1 MKQTVKRFSLSFKN
15 RVFFMCLLATLV
27 PLLISSVV
35 MVHIFTMSL
44 NRQSE
49 GTAKQQ
55 ITEISERFSR
65 LLEDCENTCAELTAD
80 GSAAWNLIDNTTIE
94 IQKGMYLSLYQAVQE
109 IYGHAQCSVYDAGGR
124 LRFTTDTLP
133 REGKLPVYWGLL
145 RKASQNEGMTYYRTD
160 PYLAV
165 TNPSILMQGAY
176 SLENPHGAR
185 TGYVVLDF
193 TRDNF
198 DNVFSGFY
206 SLTDTIL
213 ILDDHRKPVYC
224 SRPDYSE
231 DQISGIIAELMKPQ
245 GTAEAGK
252 GAQQYL
258 CLREPERGFY
268 VILCRQAPI
277 SAPAVRMMGT
287 VVLALSLLSLA
298 LSLVISEALARHIT
312 RPVSRLDKAIAKVKD
327 GDLSIQVKVKT
338 NDELGRL
345 TESFNQMVK
354 DLKRYLE
361 DRVQRQKD
369 LNETTLRLYQT
380 QLNPHFLYN
389 TLDTIK
395 WSAKIHQ
402 IPEIAVL
409 AENLAVILRKSISSK
424 PFIQLREELDTIE
437 SYIKIQKI
445 RFNGKFD
452 FRYEIA
458 PETEEILVPKLIVQ
472 PIVENA
478 VIHGLA
484 DADEGHIF
492 VRAYLERKELVI
504 EVSDDGCGISDEVIR
519 RLGNRDKE
527 QKNGHIG
534 FYNVDTIIRL
544 HYGKDYGLRA
554 ERLPAGGTKVT
565 IRIPVNGSGQ
575 PAPSMENRS

>member
-145 RKASQNEGMTYYRTD
+145 RKTSQGDGMTYYRTD

-206 SLTDTIL
+206 SLTDMIL

-231 DQISGIIAELMKPQ
+231 AQISGIIAELMKPQ

-445 RFNGKFD
+445 RFAGRFL
-452 FRYEIA
+452 Y
-458 PETEEILVPKLIVQ
+458 ETEVPDMLEDCVIPKMILQ
-472 PIVENA
+472 PLVENA
-478 VIHGLA
+478 IIHGLDGCA
-484 DADEGHIF
+484 NGYICIYAAQKDGILRIS
-492 VRAYLERKELVI
+492 VT
-504 EVSDDGCGISDEVIR
+504 DDGCGMGQEMLDWMNSPNPAKRDGH
-519 RLGNRDKE
+519 LGL
-527 QKNGHIG
+527 
-534 FYNVDTIIRL
+534 YNVIQILKLYYGEEYGIQAESDTSGTTVTI
-544 HYGKDYGLRA
+544 
-554 ERLPAGGTKVT
+554 RLPAKKE
-565 IRIPVNGSGQ
+565 
-575 PAPSMENRS
+575 APHV

>member
-145 RKASQNEGMTYYRTD
+145 RKASQGDGMTYYRTD

-231 DQISGIIAELMKPQ
+231 AQISGIIAELMKPQ

-258 CLREPERGFY
+258 CLQEPERGFY

-277 SAPAVRMMGT
+277 SAPAVRMIGT

-445 RFNGKFD
+445 RFAGRFL
-452 FRYEIA
+452 Y
-458 PETEEILVPKLIVQ
+458 ETEVPDMLEDCVIPKMILQ
-472 PIVENA
+472 PLVENA
-478 VIHGLA
+478 IIHGLDGCA
-484 DADEGHIF
+484 NGYICIYAAQKDGILRIS
-492 VRAYLERKELVI
+492 VT
-504 EVSDDGCGISDEVIR
+504 DDGCGMGQEMLDWMNSPNPAKRDGH
-519 RLGNRDKE
+519 LGL
-527 QKNGHIG
+527 
-534 FYNVDTIIRL
+534 YNVIQILKLYYGEEYGIQAESDTSGTTVTI
-544 HYGKDYGLRA
+544 
-554 ERLPAGGTKVT
+554 RLPAKKE
-565 IRIPVNGSGQ
+565 
-575 PAPSMENRS
+575 APHV

>member
-1 MKQTVKRFSLSFKN
+1 MKQIVKRFSLSFKN

-145 RKASQNEGMTYYRTD
+145 RKASQGDGMTYYRTD

-338 NDELGRL
+338 SDELGRL

-445 RFNGKFD
+445 RFAGRFL
-452 FRYEIA
+452 Y
-458 PETEEILVPKLIVQ
+458 ETEVPDMLEDCVIPKMILQ
-472 PIVENA
+472 PLVENA
-478 VIHGLA
+478 IIHGLDGCA
-484 DADEGHIF
+484 NGYICIYAAQKDGILRIS
-492 VRAYLERKELVI
+492 VT
-504 EVSDDGCGISDEVIR
+504 DDGCGMGQEMLDWMNSPNPAKRDGH
-519 RLGNRDKE
+519 LGL
-527 QKNGHIG
+527 
-534 FYNVDTIIRL
+534 YNVIQILKLYYGEEYGIQAESDTSGTTVTI
-544 HYGKDYGLRA
+544 
-554 ERLPAGGTKVT
+554 RLPAKKE
-565 IRIPVNGSGQ
+565 
-575 PAPSMENRS
+575 APHV

>member
-35 MVHIFTMSL
+35 MVHIFTMFL

-145 RKASQNEGMTYYRTD
+145 RKASQGDGMTYYRTD

-231 DQISGIIAELMKPQ
+231 AQISGIIAELMKPQ

-258 CLREPERGFY
+258 CLQEPERGFY

-445 RFNGKFD
+445 RFAGRFL
-452 FRYEIA
+452 Y
-458 PETEEILVPKLIVQ
+458 ETEVPDMLEDCVIPKMILQ
-472 PIVENA
+472 PLVENA
-478 VIHGLA
+478 IIHGLDGCA
-484 DADEGHIF
+484 NGYICIYAAQKDGILRIS
-492 VRAYLERKELVI
+492 VT
-504 EVSDDGCGISDEVIR
+504 DDGCDWMNSPNPAKRDGH
-519 RLGNRDKE
+519 LGL
-527 QKNGHIG
+527 
-534 FYNVDTIIRL
+534 YNVIQILKLYYGEEYGIQAESDTSGTTVTI
-544 HYGKDYGLRA
+544 
-554 ERLPAGGTKVT
+554 RLPAKKE
-565 IRIPVNGSGQ
+565 
-575 PAPSMENRS
+575 APHV

>member
-1 MKQTVKRFSLSFKN
+1 MKQIVKRFSLSFKN
-15 RVFFMCLLATLV
+15 RVFFMCLLTTLV

-145 RKASQNEGMTYYRTD
+145 RKTSQNEGMTYYRTD

-206 SLTDTIL
+206 SLTDMIL

-231 DQISGIIAELMKPQ
+231 AQISGIIAELMKPQ

-287 VVLALSLLSLA
+287 VVLVLSLLSLA

-361 DRVQRQKD
+361 DRVQQQKD
-369 LNETTLRLYQT
+369 LNATTLRLYQT

-445 RFNGKFD
+445 RFAGRFL
-452 FRYEIA
+452 Y
-458 PETEEILVPKLIVQ
+458 ETEVPDVLEDCVIPKMILQ
-472 PIVENA
+472 PLVENA
-478 VIHGLA
+478 IIHGLDGCA
-484 DADEGHIF
+484 NGYICIYAAQKDGILRIS
-492 VRAYLERKELVI
+492 VT
-504 EVSDDGCGISDEVIR
+504 DDGCGMGQEMLDWMNSPNPAKRDGH
-519 RLGNRDKE
+519 LGL
-527 QKNGHIG
+527 
-534 FYNVDTIIRL
+534 YNVIQILKLYYGEEYGIQAESDTTGTTVTI
-544 HYGKDYGLRA
+544 
-554 ERLPAGGTKVT
+554 RLPAKKE
-565 IRIPVNGSGQ
+565 
-575 PAPSMENRS
+575 APHV

>member
-176 SLENPHGAR
+176 SLENSHGAR

-206 SLTDTIL
+206 SLTDMIL

-231 DQISGIIAELMKPQ
+231 AQISGIIAELMKPQ

-445 RFNGKFD
+445 RFAGRFL
-452 FRYEIA
+452 Y
-458 PETEEILVPKLIVQ
+458 ETEVPDMLEDCVIPKMILQ
-472 PIVENA
+472 PLVENA
-478 VIHGLA
+478 IIHGLDGCA
-484 DADEGHIF
+484 NGYICIYAAQKDGILRIS
-492 VRAYLERKELVI
+492 VT
-504 EVSDDGCGISDEVIR
+504 DDGCGMGQEMLDWMNSPNPAKRDGH
-519 RLGNRDKE
+519 LGL
-527 QKNGHIG
+527 
-534 FYNVDTIIRL
+534 YNVIQILKLYYGEEYGIQAESDTSGTTVTI
-544 HYGKDYGLRA
+544 
-554 ERLPAGGTKVT
+554 RLPAKKE
-565 IRIPVNGSGQ
+565 
-575 PAPSMENRS
+575 APHV

>member
-1 MKQTVKRFSLSFKN
+1 MKQIVKRFSLSFKN

-206 SLTDTIL
+206 SLTDMIL

-338 NDELGRL
+338 SDELGRL

-402 IPEIAVL
+402 ILEIAVL

-424 PFIQLREELDTIE
+424 PFITLREELDTID
-437 SYIKIQKI
+437 SYIRIQKI
-445 RFNGKFD
+445 RFSGKFL
-452 FRYEIA
+452 Y
-458 PETEEILVPKLIVQ
+458 ETEIPDVLEESMIPKMILQ
-472 PIVENA
+472 PLVENA
-478 VIHGLA
+478 IIHGL
-484 DADEGHIF
+484 EGCDNGYICIYAAQKDG
-492 VRAYLERKELVI
+492 VLSISVT
-504 EVSDDGCGISDEVIR
+504 DDGCGMSRDMVDWINSPAPAKRDGHLGLFNVIQILKIYYGEEYGMHAEV
-519 RLGNRDKE
+519 
-527 QKNGHIG
+527 
-534 FYNVDTIIRL
+534 
-544 HYGKDYGLRA
+544 A
-554 ERLPAGGTKVT
+554 EDGTTVTLRLPFWKEV
-565 IRIPVNGSGQ
+565 
-575 PAPSMENRS
+575 EHE

>member
-145 RKASQNEGMTYYRTD
+145 RKTSQGDGMTYYRTD

-206 SLTDTIL
+206 SLTDMIL

-231 DQISGIIAELMKPQ
+231 AQISGIIAELMKPQ

-361 DRVQRQKD
+361 DRVQQQKD
-369 LNETTLRLYQT
+369 LNATTLRLYQT

-409 AENLAVILRKSISSK
+409 AENLAVLLRKSISSK

-445 RFNGKFD
+445 RFAGRFL
-452 FRYEIA
+452 Y
-458 PETEEILVPKLIVQ
+458 ETEVPDMLEDCVIPKMILQ
-472 PIVENA
+472 PLVENA
-478 VIHGLA
+478 IIHGLDGCA
-484 DADEGHIF
+484 NGYICIYAAQKDGILRIS
-492 VRAYLERKELVI
+492 VT
-504 EVSDDGCGISDEVIR
+504 DDGCGMGQEMLDWMNSPNPAKRDGH
-519 RLGNRDKE
+519 LGL
-527 QKNGHIG
+527 
-534 FYNVDTIIRL
+534 YNVIQILKLYYGEEYGIQAESDTSGTTVTI
-544 HYGKDYGLRA
+544 
-554 ERLPAGGTKVT
+554 RLPAKKE
-565 IRIPVNGSGQ
+565 
-575 PAPSMENRS
+575 APHV

>member
-109 IYGHAQCSVYDAGGR
+109 IYGHARCSVYDAGGR

-206 SLTDTIL
+206 SLTDMIL

-231 DQISGIIAELMKPQ
+231 AQISGIIAELMKPQ

-445 RFNGKFD
+445 RFAGRFL
-452 FRYEIA
+452 Y
-458 PETEEILVPKLIVQ
+458 ETEVPDMLEDCVIPKMILQ
-472 PIVENA
+472 PLVENA
-478 VIHGLA
+478 IIHGLDGCA
-484 DADEGHIF
+484 NGYICIYAAQKDGILRIS
-492 VRAYLERKELVI
+492 VT
-504 EVSDDGCGISDEVIR
+504 DDGCGMGQEMLDWMNSPNPAKRDGY
-519 RLGNRDKE
+519 LGL
-527 QKNGHIG
+527 
-534 FYNVDTIIRL
+534 YNVIQILKLYYGEEYGIQAESDTSGTTVTI
-544 HYGKDYGLRA
+544 
-554 ERLPAGGTKVT
+554 RLPAKKE
-565 IRIPVNGSGQ
+565 
-575 PAPSMENRS
+575 APHV

>member
-145 RKASQNEGMTYYRTD
+145 RKASQGDGMIYYRTD

-206 SLTDTIL
+206 SLTDMIL

-231 DQISGIIAELMKPQ
+231 AQISGIIAELMKPQ

-445 RFNGKFD
+445 RFAGRFL
-452 FRYEIA
+452 Y
-458 PETEEILVPKLIVQ
+458 ETEIPDVLEDCVIPKMILQ
-472 PIVENA
+472 PLVENA
-478 VIHGLA
+478 IIHGLDGCA
-484 DADEGHIF
+484 NGYICIYAAQKDGILRIS
-492 VRAYLERKELVI
+492 VT
-504 EVSDDGCGISDEVIR
+504 DDGCGMGQEMLDWMNSPNPAKRDGH
-519 RLGNRDKE
+519 LGL
-527 QKNGHIG
+527 
-534 FYNVDTIIRL
+534 YNVIQILKLYYGEEYGIQAESDTSGTTVTI
-544 HYGKDYGLRA
+544 
-554 ERLPAGGTKVT
+554 RLPAKKE
-565 IRIPVNGSGQ
+565 
-575 PAPSMENRS
+575 APHV

>member
-145 RKASQNEGMTYYRTD
+145 RKASQGDGMTYYRTD

-206 SLTDTIL
+206 SLTDMIL

-231 DQISGIIAELMKPQ
+231 VQISGIIAELMKPQ

-445 RFNGKFD
+445 RFAGRFL
-452 FRYEIA
+452 Y
-458 PETEEILVPKLIVQ
+458 ETEVPDMLEDCVIPKMILQ
-472 PIVENA
+472 PLVENA
-478 VIHGLA
+478 IIHGLDGCA
-484 DADEGHIF
+484 NGYICIYAAQKDGILRIS
-492 VRAYLERKELVI
+492 VT
-504 EVSDDGCGISDEVIR
+504 DDGCGMGQEMLDWMNSPNPAKRDGH
-519 RLGNRDKE
+519 LGL
-527 QKNGHIG
+527 
-534 FYNVDTIIRL
+534 YNVIQILKLYYGEEYGIQAESDTSGTTVTI
-544 HYGKDYGLRA
+544 
-554 ERLPAGGTKVT
+554 RLPAKKE
-565 IRIPVNGSGQ
+565 
-575 PAPSMENRS
+575 APHV

>member
-206 SLTDTIL
+206 SLTDMIL

-252 GAQQYL
+252 GAQRYL

-338 NDELGRL
+338 SDELGRL

-445 RFNGKFD
+445 RFAGRFL
-452 FRYEIA
+452 Y
-458 PETEEILVPKLIVQ
+458 ETEVPDMLEDCVIPKMILQ
-472 PIVENA
+472 PLVENA
-478 VIHGLA
+478 IIHGLDGCA
-484 DADEGHIF
+484 NGYICIYAAQKDGILRIS
-492 VRAYLERKELVI
+492 VT
-504 EVSDDGCGISDEVIR
+504 DDGCGMGQEMLDWMNSPNPAKRDGH
-519 RLGNRDKE
+519 LGL
-527 QKNGHIG
+527 
-534 FYNVDTIIRL
+534 YNVIQILKLYYGEEYGIQAESDTSGTTVTI
-544 HYGKDYGLRA
+544 
-554 ERLPAGGTKVT
+554 RLPAKKE
-565 IRIPVNGSGQ
+565 
-575 PAPSMENRS
+575 APHV

>member
-1 MKQTVKRFSLSFKN
+1 MKQTVKRFSLSVKN

-145 RKASQNEGMTYYRTD
+145 RKASQGDGMTYYRTD

-165 TNPSILMQGAY
+165 TNPSILLQGAY

-206 SLTDTIL
+206 SLTDMIL

-231 DQISGIIAELMKPQ
+231 TQISGIIAELMKPQ

-258 CLREPERGFY
+258 CLQEPERGFY

-445 RFNGKFD
+445 RFAGRFL
-452 FRYEIA
+452 Y
-458 PETEEILVPKLIVQ
+458 ETEVPDMLEDCVIPKMILQ
-472 PIVENA
+472 PLVENA
-478 VIHGLA
+478 IIHGLDGCA
-484 DADEGHIF
+484 NGYICIYAAQKDGILRIS
-492 VRAYLERKELVI
+492 VT
-504 EVSDDGCGISDEVIR
+504 DDGCGMGQEMLDWMNSPNPAKRDGH
-519 RLGNRDKE
+519 LGL
-527 QKNGHIG
+527 
-534 FYNVDTIIRL
+534 YNVIQILKLYYGEEYGIQAESDTSGTTVTI
-544 HYGKDYGLRA
+544 
-554 ERLPAGGTKVT
+554 RLPAKKE
-565 IRIPVNGSGQ
+565 
-575 PAPSMENRS
+575 APHV

>member
-1 MKQTVKRFSLSFKN
+1 
-15 RVFFMCLLATLV
+15 MCLLATLV

-206 SLTDTIL
+206 SLTDMIL

-231 DQISGIIAELMKPQ
+231 AQISGIIAELMKPQ

-445 RFNGKFD
+445 RFAGRFL
-452 FRYEIA
+452 Y
-458 PETEEILVPKLIVQ
+458 ETEVPDMLEDCVIPKMILQ
-472 PIVENA
+472 PLVENA
-478 VIHGLA
+478 IIHGLDGCA
-484 DADEGHIF
+484 NGYICIYAAQKDGILRIS
-492 VRAYLERKELVI
+492 VT
-504 EVSDDGCGISDEVIR
+504 DDGCGMGQEMLDWMNSPNPAKRDGH
-519 RLGNRDKE
+519 LGL
-527 QKNGHIG
+527 
-534 FYNVDTIIRL
+534 YNVIQILKLYYGEEYGIQAESDTSGTTVTI
-544 HYGKDYGLRA
+544 
-554 ERLPAGGTKVT
+554 RLPAKKE
-565 IRIPVNGSGQ
+565 
-575 PAPSMENRS
+575 APHV

>member
-1 MKQTVKRFSLSFKN
+1 MKQIVKRFSLSFKN

-145 RKASQNEGMTYYRTD
+145 RKASQGDGMTYYRTD

-206 SLTDTIL
+206 SLTDMIL

-231 DQISGIIAELMKPQ
+231 AQISGIIAELMKPQ

-338 NDELGRL
+338 SDELGRL

-445 RFNGKFD
+445 RFAGRFL
-452 FRYEIA
+452 Y
-458 PETEEILVPKLIVQ
+458 ETEVPDMLEDCVIPKMILQ
-472 PIVENA
+472 PLVENA
-478 VIHGLA
+478 IIHGLDGCA
-484 DADEGHIF
+484 NGYICIYAAQKDGILRIS
-492 VRAYLERKELVI
+492 VT
-504 EVSDDGCGISDEVIR
+504 DDGCGMGQEMLDWMNSPNPAKRDGH
-519 RLGNRDKE
+519 LGL
-527 QKNGHIG
+527 
-534 FYNVDTIIRL
+534 YNVIQILKLYYGEEYGIQAESDTSGTTVTI
-544 HYGKDYGLRA
+544 
-554 ERLPAGGTKVT
+554 RLPAKKE
-565 IRIPVNGSGQ
+565 
-575 PAPSMENRS
+575 APHV

>member
-1 MKQTVKRFSLSFKN
+1 MKQIVKRFSLSFKN

-27 PLLISSVV
+27 PLLIFSVV

-145 RKASQNEGMTYYRTD
+145 RKASQGDGMIYYRTD

-206 SLTDTIL
+206 SLTDMIL

-231 DQISGIIAELMKPQ
+231 AQISGIIAELMKPQ

-445 RFNGKFD
+445 RFAGRFL
-452 FRYEIA
+452 Y
-458 PETEEILVPKLIVQ
+458 ETEVPDMLEDCVIPKMILQ
-472 PIVENA
+472 PLVENA
-478 VIHGLA
+478 IIHGLDGCA
-484 DADEGHIF
+484 NGYICIYAAQKDGILRIS
-492 VRAYLERKELVI
+492 VT
-504 EVSDDGCGISDEVIR
+504 DDGCGMGQEMLDWMNSPNPAKRDGH
-519 RLGNRDKE
+519 LGL
-527 QKNGHIG
+527 
-534 FYNVDTIIRL
+534 YNVIQILKLYYGEEYGIQAESDTSGTTVTI
-544 HYGKDYGLRA
+544 
-554 ERLPAGGTKVT
+554 RLPAKKE
-565 IRIPVNGSGQ
+565 
-575 PAPSMENRS
+575 APHV

>member
-1 MKQTVKRFSLSFKN
+1 
-15 RVFFMCLLATLV
+15 MCLLATLV

-145 RKASQNEGMTYYRTD
+145 RKASQGDGMTYYRTD

-206 SLTDTIL
+206 SLTDMIL

-231 DQISGIIAELMKPQ
+231 AQISGIIAELMKPQ

-424 PFIQLREELDTIE
+424 PFIQLCEELDTIE

-445 RFNGKFD
+445 RFAGRFL
-452 FRYEIA
+452 Y
-458 PETEEILVPKLIVQ
+458 ETEIPDVLEDCVIPKMILQ
-472 PIVENA
+472 PLVENA
-478 VIHGLA
+478 IIHGLDGCA
-484 DADEGHIF
+484 NGYICIYAAQKDGILRIS
-492 VRAYLERKELVI
+492 VT
-504 EVSDDGCGISDEVIR
+504 DDGCGMGQEMLDWMNSPNPAKRDGH
-519 RLGNRDKE
+519 LGL
-527 QKNGHIG
+527 
-534 FYNVDTIIRL
+534 YNVIQILKLYYGEEYGIQAESDTSGTTVTI
-544 HYGKDYGLRA
+544 
-554 ERLPAGGTKVT
+554 RLPAKKE
-565 IRIPVNGSGQ
+565 
-575 PAPSMENRS
+575 APHV

>member
-1 MKQTVKRFSLSFKN
+1 MKKTVKRFSLSFKN

-145 RKASQNEGMTYYRTD
+145 RKASQGDGMTYYRTD
-160 PYLAV
+160 PYLTV

-231 DQISGIIAELMKPQ
+231 AQISGIIAELMKPQ

-445 RFNGKFD
+445 RFAGRFL
-452 FRYEIA
+452 Y
-458 PETEEILVPKLIVQ
+458 ETEVPDMLEDCVIPKMILQ
-472 PIVENA
+472 PLVENA
-478 VIHGLA
+478 IIHGLDGCA
-484 DADEGHIF
+484 NGYICIYAAQKDGILRIS
-492 VRAYLERKELVI
+492 VT
-504 EVSDDGCGISDEVIR
+504 DDGCGMGQEMLDWMNSPNPAKRDGH
-519 RLGNRDKE
+519 LGL
-527 QKNGHIG
+527 
-534 FYNVDTIIRL
+534 YNVIQILKLYYGEEYGIQAESDTSGTTVTI
-544 HYGKDYGLRA
+544 
-554 ERLPAGGTKVT
+554 RLPAKKE
-565 IRIPVNGSGQ
+565 
-575 PAPSMENRS
+575 APHV

>member
-231 DQISGIIAELMKPQ
+231 AQISGIIAELMKPQ

-445 RFNGKFD
+445 RFAGRFL
-452 FRYEIA
+452 Y
-458 PETEEILVPKLIVQ
+458 ETEVPDMLEDCVIPKMILQ
-472 PIVENA
+472 PLVENA
-478 VIHGLA
+478 IIHGLDGCA
-484 DADEGHIF
+484 NGYICIYAAQKDGILRIS
-492 VRAYLERKELVI
+492 VT
-504 EVSDDGCGISDEVIR
+504 DDGCGMGQEMLDWMNSPNPAKRDGH
-519 RLGNRDKE
+519 LGL
-527 QKNGHIG
+527 
-534 FYNVDTIIRL
+534 YNVIQILKLYYGEEYGIQAESDTS
-544 HYGKDYGLRA
+544 GTTVPS
-554 ERLPAGGTKVT
+554 RLPAKKE
-565 IRIPVNGSGQ
+565 
-575 PAPSMENRS
+575 APHV

>member
-15 RVFFMCLLATLV
+15 RVFFMCLLTTLV

-145 RKASQNEGMTYYRTD
+145 RKASQGDGMTYYRTD

-206 SLTDTIL
+206 SLTDMIL

-231 DQISGIIAELMKPQ
+231 AQISGIIAELMKPQ

-445 RFNGKFD
+445 RFAGRFL
-452 FRYEIA
+452 Y
-458 PETEEILVPKLIVQ
+458 ETEIPDVLEDCVIPKMILQ
-472 PIVENA
+472 PLVENA
-478 VIHGLA
+478 IIHGLDGCA
-484 DADEGHIF
+484 NGYICIYAAQKDGILRIS
-492 VRAYLERKELVI
+492 VT
-504 EVSDDGCGISDEVIR
+504 DDGCGMGQEMLDWMNSPNPAKRDGH
-519 RLGNRDKE
+519 LGL
-527 QKNGHIG
+527 
-534 FYNVDTIIRL
+534 YNVIQILKLYYGEEYGIQAESDTSGTTVTI
-544 HYGKDYGLRA
+544 
-554 ERLPAGGTKVT
+554 RLPAKKE
-565 IRIPVNGSGQ
+565 
-575 PAPSMENRS
+575 APHV

>member
-1 MKQTVKRFSLSFKN
+1 MKQIVKRFSLSFKN

-44 NRQSE
+44 NRQSD

-206 SLTDTIL
+206 SLTDMIL

-231 DQISGIIAELMKPQ
+231 AQISGIIAELMKPQ

-445 RFNGKFD
+445 RFAGRFL
-452 FRYEIA
+452 Y
-458 PETEEILVPKLIVQ
+458 ETEIPDVLEDCVIPKMILQ
-472 PIVENA
+472 PLVENA
-478 VIHGLA
+478 IIHGLDGCA
-484 DADEGHIF
+484 NGYICIYAAQKDGILRIS
-492 VRAYLERKELVI
+492 VT
-504 EVSDDGCGISDEVIR
+504 DDGCGMGQEMLDWMNSPNPAKRDGH
-519 RLGNRDKE
+519 LGL
-527 QKNGHIG
+527 
-534 FYNVDTIIRL
+534 YNVIQILKLYYGEEYGIQAESDTSGTTVTI
-544 HYGKDYGLRA
+544 
-554 ERLPAGGTKVT
+554 RLPAKKE
-565 IRIPVNGSGQ
+565 
-575 PAPSMENRS
+575 APHV

>member
-1 MKQTVKRFSLSFKN
+1 MKKTVKRFSLSFKN

-206 SLTDTIL
+206 SLTDMIL

-231 DQISGIIAELMKPQ
+231 AQISGIIAELMKPQ

-445 RFNGKFD
+445 RFAGRFL
-452 FRYEIA
+452 Y
-458 PETEEILVPKLIVQ
+458 ETEVPDMLEDCVIPKMILQ
-472 PIVENA
+472 PLVENA
-478 VIHGLA
+478 IIHGLDGCA
-484 DADEGHIF
+484 NGYICIYAAQKDGILRIS
-492 VRAYLERKELVI
+492 VT
-504 EVSDDGCGISDEVIR
+504 DDGCGMGQEMLDWMNSPNPAKRDGH
-519 RLGNRDKE
+519 LGL
-527 QKNGHIG
+527 
-534 FYNVDTIIRL
+534 YNVIQILKLYYGEEYGIQAESDTSGTTVTI
-544 HYGKDYGLRA
+544 
-554 ERLPAGGTKVT
+554 RLPAKKE
-565 IRIPVNGSGQ
+565 
-575 PAPSMENRS
+575 APHV

>member
-1 MKQTVKRFSLSFKN
+1 MKQIVKRFSPSFKN

-206 SLTDTIL
+206 SLTDMIL

-445 RFNGKFD
+445 RFAGRFL
-452 FRYEIA
+452 Y
-458 PETEEILVPKLIVQ
+458 ETEVPDMLEDCVIPKMILQ
-472 PIVENA
+472 PLVENA
-478 VIHGLA
+478 IIHGLDGCA
-484 DADEGHIF
+484 NGYICIYAAQKDGILRIS
-492 VRAYLERKELVI
+492 VT
-504 EVSDDGCGISDEVIR
+504 DDGCGMGQEMLDWMNSPNPAKRDGH
-519 RLGNRDKE
+519 LGL
-527 QKNGHIG
+527 
-534 FYNVDTIIRL
+534 YNVIQILKLYYGEEYGIQAESDTSGTTVTI
-544 HYGKDYGLRA
+544 
-554 ERLPAGGTKVT
+554 RLPAKKE
-565 IRIPVNGSGQ
+565 
-575 PAPSMENRS
+575 APHV

>member
-1 MKQTVKRFSLSFKN
+1 MKQIVKRFSLSFKN

-165 TNPSILMQGAY
+165 TNPGILMQGAY

-206 SLTDTIL
+206 SLTDMIL

-338 NDELGRL
+338 SDELGRL

-445 RFNGKFD
+445 RFAGRFL
-452 FRYEIA
+452 Y
-458 PETEEILVPKLIVQ
+458 ETEVPDMLEDCVIPKMILQ
-472 PIVENA
+472 PLVENA
-478 VIHGLA
+478 IIHGLDGCA
-484 DADEGHIF
+484 NGYICIYAAQKDGILRIS
-492 VRAYLERKELVI
+492 VT
-504 EVSDDGCGISDEVIR
+504 DDGCGMGQEMLDWMNSPNPAKRDGH
-519 RLGNRDKE
+519 LGL
-527 QKNGHIG
+527 
-534 FYNVDTIIRL
+534 YNVIQILKLYYGEEYGIQAESDTSGTTVTI
-544 HYGKDYGLRA
+544 
-554 ERLPAGGTKVT
+554 RLPAKKE
-565 IRIPVNGSGQ
+565 
-575 PAPSMENRS
+575 APHV

>member
-55 ITEISERFSR
+55 IMEISERFSR

-165 TNPSILMQGAY
+165 TNSSILMQGAY

-206 SLTDTIL
+206 SLTDMIL

-231 DQISGIIAELMKPQ
+231 AQISGIIAELMKPQ

-445 RFNGKFD
+445 RFAGRFL
-452 FRYEIA
+452 Y
-458 PETEEILVPKLIVQ
+458 ETEVPDMLEDCVIPKMILQ
-472 PIVENA
+472 PLVENA
-478 VIHGLA
+478 IIHGLDGCA
-484 DADEGHIF
+484 NGYICIYAAQKDGILQIS
-492 VRAYLERKELVI
+492 VT
-504 EVSDDGCGISDEVIR
+504 DDGCGMGQEMLDWMNSPNPAKRDGH
-519 RLGNRDKE
+519 LGL
-527 QKNGHIG
+527 
-534 FYNVDTIIRL
+534 YNVIQILKLYYGEEYGIQAESDTSGTTVTI
-544 HYGKDYGLRA
+544 
-554 ERLPAGGTKVT
+554 RLPAKKE
-565 IRIPVNGSGQ
+565 
-575 PAPSMENRS
+575 APHV

>member
-65 LLEDCENTCAELTAD
+65 LFEDCENTCAELTAD

-145 RKASQNEGMTYYRTD
+145 RKASQGDGMTYYRTD

-206 SLTDTIL
+206 SLTDMIL

-231 DQISGIIAELMKPQ
+231 AQISGIIAELMKPQ

-361 DRVQRQKD
+361 DRVQQQKD
-369 LNETTLRLYQT
+369 LNATTLRLYQT

-424 PFIQLREELDTIE
+424 PFIQLCEELDTIE

-445 RFNGKFD
+445 RFAGRFL
-452 FRYEIA
+452 Y
-458 PETEEILVPKLIVQ
+458 ETEIPDVLEDCVIPKMILQ
-472 PIVENA
+472 PLVENA
-478 VIHGLA
+478 IIHGLDGCA
-484 DADEGHIF
+484 NGYICIYAAQKDGILRIS
-492 VRAYLERKELVI
+492 VT
-504 EVSDDGCGISDEVIR
+504 DDGCGMGQEMLDWMNSPNPAKRDG
-519 RLGNRDKE
+519 RLGL
-527 QKNGHIG
+527 
-534 FYNVDTIIRL
+534 YNVIQILKLYYGEEYGIQAESDTSGTTVTI
-544 HYGKDYGLRA
+544 
-554 ERLPAGGTKVT
+554 RLPAKKE
-565 IRIPVNGSGQ
+565 
-575 PAPSMENRS
+575 APHV

>member
-145 RKASQNEGMTYYRTD
+145 RKASQGDGMTYYRTD

-231 DQISGIIAELMKPQ
+231 AQISGIIAELMKPQ

-445 RFNGKFD
+445 RFAGRFL
-452 FRYEIA
+452 Y
-458 PETEEILVPKLIVQ
+458 ETEIPDMLEDCVIPKMILQ
-472 PIVENA
+472 PLVENA
-478 VIHGLA
+478 IIHGLDGCA
-484 DADEGHIF
+484 NGYICIYAAQKDGILRIS
-492 VRAYLERKELVI
+492 VT
-504 EVSDDGCGISDEVIR
+504 DDGCGMGQEMLDWMNSPNPAKRDGH
-519 RLGNRDKE
+519 LGL
-527 QKNGHIG
+527 
-534 FYNVDTIIRL
+534 YNVIQILKLYYGEEYGIQAESDTSGTTVTI
-544 HYGKDYGLRA
+544 
-554 ERLPAGGTKVT
+554 RLPAKKE
-565 IRIPVNGSGQ
+565 
-575 PAPSMENRS
+575 APHV

>member
-1 MKQTVKRFSLSFKN
+1 MKQIVKRFSLSFKN

-145 RKASQNEGMTYYRTD
+145 RKTSQGDGMTYYRTD

-445 RFNGKFD
+445 RFAGRFL
-452 FRYEIA
+452 Y
-458 PETEEILVPKLIVQ
+458 ETEVPDMLEDCVIPKMILQ
-472 PIVENA
+472 PLVENA
-478 VIHGLA
+478 IIHGLDGCA
-484 DADEGHIF
+484 NGYICIYAAQKDGILRIS
-492 VRAYLERKELVI
+492 VT
-504 EVSDDGCGISDEVIR
+504 DDGCGMGQEMLDWMNSPNPAKRDGH
-519 RLGNRDKE
+519 LGL
-527 QKNGHIG
+527 
-534 FYNVDTIIRL
+534 YNVIQILKLYYGEEYGIQAESDTSGTTVTI
-544 HYGKDYGLRA
+544 
-554 ERLPAGGTKVT
+554 RLPAKKE
-565 IRIPVNGSGQ
+565 
-575 PAPSMENRS
+575 APHV

>member
-15 RVFFMCLLATLV
+15 RVFFMCLLTTLV

-145 RKASQNEGMTYYRTD
+145 RKASQGDGMTYYRTD

-206 SLTDTIL
+206 SLTDMIL

-231 DQISGIIAELMKPQ
+231 AQISGIIAELMKPQ

-445 RFNGKFD
+445 RFAGRFL
-452 FRYEIA
+452 Y
-458 PETEEILVPKLIVQ
+458 ETEVPDMLEDCVIPKMILQ
-472 PIVENA
+472 PLVENA
-478 VIHGLA
+478 IIHGLDGCA
-484 DADEGHIF
+484 NGYICIYAAQKDGILRIS
-492 VRAYLERKELVI
+492 VT
-504 EVSDDGCGISDEVIR
+504 DDGCGMGQEMLDWMNSPNPAKRDGH
-519 RLGNRDKE
+519 LGL
-527 QKNGHIG
+527 
-534 FYNVDTIIRL
+534 YNVIQILKLYYGEEYGIQAESDTSGTTVTI
-544 HYGKDYGLRA
+544 
-554 ERLPAGGTKVT
+554 RLPAKKE
-565 IRIPVNGSGQ
+565 
-575 PAPSMENRS
+575 APHV

>member
-1 MKQTVKRFSLSFKN
+1 MKQIVKRFSLSFKN

-298 LSLVISEALARHIT
+298 LSLVTSEALARHIT

-338 NDELGRL
+338 SDELGRL

-445 RFNGKFD
+445 RFAGRFL
-452 FRYEIA
+452 Y
-458 PETEEILVPKLIVQ
+458 ETEIPDMLEDCVIPKMILQ
-472 PIVENA
+472 PLVENA
-478 VIHGLA
+478 IIHGLDGCA
-484 DADEGHIF
+484 NGYICIYAAQKDGILRIS
-492 VRAYLERKELVI
+492 VT
-504 EVSDDGCGISDEVIR
+504 DDGCGMGQEMLDWMNSPNPAKRDGH
-519 RLGNRDKE
+519 LGL
-527 QKNGHIG
+527 
-534 FYNVDTIIRL
+534 YNVIQILKLYYGEEYGIQAESDTSGTTVTI
-544 HYGKDYGLRA
+544 
-554 ERLPAGGTKVT
+554 RLPAKKE
-565 IRIPVNGSGQ
+565 
-575 PAPSMENRS
+575 APHV

>member
-55 ITEISERFSR
+55 IAEISERFSR

-206 SLTDTIL
+206 SLTDMIL

-361 DRVQRQKD
+361 DRVQQQKD
-369 LNETTLRLYQT
+369 LNATTLRLYQT

-445 RFNGKFD
+445 RFAGRFL
-452 FRYEIA
+452 Y
-458 PETEEILVPKLIVQ
+458 ETEVPDMLEDCVIPKMILQ
-472 PIVENA
+472 PLVENA
-478 VIHGLA
+478 IIHGLDGCA
-484 DADEGHIF
+484 NGYICIYAAQKDGILRIS
-492 VRAYLERKELVI
+492 VT
-504 EVSDDGCGISDEVIR
+504 DDGCGMGQEMLDWMNSPNPAKRDGH
-519 RLGNRDKE
+519 LGL
-527 QKNGHIG
+527 
-534 FYNVDTIIRL
+534 YNVIQILKLYYGEEYGIQAESDTSGTTVTI
-544 HYGKDYGLRA
+544 
-554 ERLPAGGTKVT
+554 RLPAKKE
-565 IRIPVNGSGQ
+565 
-575 PAPSMENRS
+575 APHV

>member
-206 SLTDTIL
+206 SLTDMIL

-231 DQISGIIAELMKPQ
+231 AQISGIIAELMKPQ

-424 PFIQLREELDTIE
+424 AFIQLREELDTIE

-445 RFNGKFD
+445 RFAGRFL
-452 FRYEIA
+452 Y
-458 PETEEILVPKLIVQ
+458 ETEIPDVLEDCVIPKMILQ
-472 PIVENA
+472 PLVENA
-478 VIHGLA
+478 IIHGLDGCA
-484 DADEGHIF
+484 NGYICIYAAQKDGILRIS
-492 VRAYLERKELVI
+492 VT
-504 EVSDDGCGISDEVIR
+504 DDGCGMGQEMLDWMNSPNPAKRDGH
-519 RLGNRDKE
+519 LGL
-527 QKNGHIG
+527 
-534 FYNVDTIIRL
+534 YNVIQILKLYYGEEYGIQAESDTSGTTVTI
-544 HYGKDYGLRA
+544 
-554 ERLPAGGTKVT
+554 RLPAKKE
-565 IRIPVNGSGQ
+565 
-575 PAPSMENRS
+575 APHV